1 MAALAAVGALA
12 QSACGQRG
20 DLVLP
25 PEKAAEA
32 TRLADRAARLAPKPA
47 ATASSSASTPFATSP
62 TATPAL
68 TPAPPTR

>member
-1 MAALAAVGALA
+1 MAVLAAVGALA

-32 TRLADRAARLAPKPA
+32 ARLADRAARLAPKPA
-47 ATASSSASTPFATSP
+47 ATASTPFATSP